1 MGVDRRGLRALIQ
14 LGAPA
19 RHKGAS
25 RTSVM
30 MVSVLKEKMK
40 RIPTLTKQ
48 NVIAKS
54 TGSVSG
60 STKGF
65 KDFVLRR
72 EPEEDDGSF
81 DNKEML
87 LQIERDYME
96 AAKRNDVATMTLL
109 GKNVNHNAKNVHDRT
124 ALHFA
129 VAGGHRDVVE
139 LLVKRKVRVDVADKY
154 GITPLHL
161 GAWFGYADIMRM
173 LVQEGANQKALNQ
186 EGMNI
191 LHCAAINNHIEV
203 FKYIIDDLQMKD
215 LDAQDKSGKKP
226 FHLAAEHGS
235 AEMVKKMMEEDYQ
248 LSTTEKDNEGNTPL
262 HLAAKNGHTE
272 VVKSLL
278 RTLQERNELNEAGES
293 ALLLACEG
301 GHEDCAEVLLQA
313 GYDVSIVTKEGRS
326 VLHRVCESGWTSLVK
341 LLINNGAD
349 INHQNQ
355 NKLAP
360 IHLAVMK
367 GHIPV
372 IHTLI
377 EAGCNIDITDNR
389 KQTALHLAAELG
401 KADVVEMLLKANC
414 DLTLQDKQGKTALGV
429 AARGNYVI
437 IVDMIIKGERYF
449 TWKKDNAIHNDTIG
463 REFPLTFKF
472 DHKTENKQIRGIM
485 WNLAYNQL
493 KDNDWRK
500 LAVEWHFTEPQI
512 QAIEEQWIGPKS
524 YQEHGHRALLIWL
537 HGVQM
542 TNQNAGKELFEGL
555 ASIGRK
561 NMAEK
566 IREENAGPEPKKCT
580 IS

>member
-1 MGVDRRGLRALIQ
+1 
-14 LGAPA
+14 
-19 RHKGAS
+19 
-25 RTSVM
+25 M

-48 NVIAKS
+48 NVTAKTS
-54 TGSVSG
+54 GSVSG

-161 GAWFGYADIMRM
+161 GAWFGHTDIMKM

-191 LHCAAINNHIEV
+191 LHCAAINNHIKV
-203 FKYIIDDLQMKD
+203 FEYIIDDLQMKEMD
-215 LDAQDKSGKKP
+215 VQDK
-226 FHLAAEHGS
+226 
-235 AEMVKKMMEEDYQ
+235 
-248 LSTTEKDNEGNTPL
+248 
-262 HLAAKNGHTE
+262 
-272 VVKSLL
+272 
-278 RTLQERNELNEAGES
+278 AGES

-301 GHEDCAEVLLQA
+301 GHEDSAEVLLQA
-313 GYDVSIVTKEGRS
+313 GYDVSILTKDGRS
-326 VLHRVCESGWTSLVK
+326 VLHRVCESGLTSLVK

-349 INHQNQ
+349 INRQNQ

-389 KQTALHLAAELG
+389 KQTALHIAAELG

-437 IVDMIIKGERYF
+437 IVDMIIKAERYF
-449 TWKKDNAIHNDTIG
+449 IWKKDNAIHNDAT

-485 WNLAYNQL
+485 WKLAYNQL
-493 KDNDWRK
+493 KDNDWKK
-500 LAVEWHFTEPQI
+500 LAMEWHFTEPQI
-512 QAIEEQWIGPKS
+512 QAIEEQWIGSKS
-524 YQEHGHRALLIWL
+524 YQEHGHRMLLIWL

-542 TNQNAGKELFEGL
+542 TNQNAGKEIFEGL
-555 ASIGRK
+555 TSIGRK
-561 NMAEK
+561 TMAEK
-566 IREENAGPEPKKCT
+566 IRDENAGPEAKKCT

>member
-1 MGVDRRGLRALIQ
+1 
-14 LGAPA
+14 
-19 RHKGAS
+19 
-25 RTSVM
+25 M

-48 NVIAKS
+48 NVTAKTS
-54 TGSVSG
+54 GSVSG

-161 GAWFGYADIMRM
+161 GAWFGHTDIMKM

-191 LHCAAINNHIEV
+191 LHCAAINNHIKV
-203 FKYIIDDLQMKD
+203 FEYIIDDLQMKEMD
-215 LDAQDKSGKKP
+215 VQDKSGKKP

-235 AEMVKKMMEEDYQ
+235 AEMVKKMMEENYQ
-248 LSTTEKDNEGNTPL
+248 LSTTEKDN
-262 HLAAKNGHTE
+262 
-272 VVKSLL
+272 V
-278 RTLQERNELNEAGES
+278 TLSQAGES

-301 GHEDCAEVLLQA
+301 GHEDSAEVLLQA
-313 GYDVSIVTKEGRS
+313 GYDVSILTKDGRS
-326 VLHRVCESGWTSLVK
+326 VLHRVCESGLTSLVK

-349 INHQNQ
+349 INRQNQ
-355 NKLAP
+355 
-360 IHLAVMK
+360 
-367 GHIPV
+367 
-372 IHTLI
+372 
-377 EAGCNIDITDNR
+377 R
-389 KQTALHLAAELG
+389 KQTALHIAAELG

-437 IVDMIIKGERYF
+437 IVDMIIKAERYF
-449 TWKKDNAIHNDTIG
+449 IWKKDNAIHNDAT

-485 WNLAYNQL
+485 WKLAYNQL
-493 KDNDWRK
+493 KDNDWKK
-500 LAVEWHFTEPQI
+500 LAMEWHFTEPQI
-512 QAIEEQWIGPKS
+512 QAIEEQWIVQHHQNKYPQRDVLHIVDDS
-524 YQEHGHRALLIWL
+524 DFALL
-537 HGVQM
+537 
-542 TNQNAGKELFEGL
+542 KELSGT
-555 ASIGRK
+555 RTQDVV
-561 NMAEK
+561 NMASWGTDDK
-566 IREENAGPEPKKCT
+566 PECWKRDLRRLDFNWTQDHGWYP
-580 IS
+580 SF